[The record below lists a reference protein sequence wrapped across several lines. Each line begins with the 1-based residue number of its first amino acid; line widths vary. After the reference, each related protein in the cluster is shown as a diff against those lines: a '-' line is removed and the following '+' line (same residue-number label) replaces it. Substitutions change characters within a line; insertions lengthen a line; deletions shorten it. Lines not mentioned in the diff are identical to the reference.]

1 MRSRTVQALTVTG
14 VAGILAGAALVSTSS
29 GPASEGDPA
38 PARDRSSPEPDAVPA
53 KDGTKAEGVYKAVIE
68 LPDGRKV
75 EIRHVKGKGLGER
88 HYDPGTGKWSR
99 TNLIYE
105 TQSDPC
111 QGVRLAATGGTVAV
125 TADFGLF
132 CYDGEPPE
140 KSVAAV
146 ATGEFTE
153 WQTNRHDRS
162 DGWEKT
168 RVTEKGER
176 VSFVRWTEDLIVT
189 LRWSKANGFARP
201 EEKPRPPTK
210 LVEEFFG
217 GWKSGDAIQRVAVQK
232 QGNGAVATFFSQNR
246 DCVTRVGLIPM
257 SENEGQ
263 FIEVFREKGDR
274 SKGCPAYSDSDFMK
288 LNKAGTQ
295 LLSLQE
301 FHAHLH
307 KDRAQRGGAE
317 AAASPR
323 TCALDRV
330 GWASGNSRTAAGASP
345 SRSRSRAVD
354 RDLHRPG
361 GLVAA
366 ARSPAASTAEFS
378 MWPPG
383 GPSASRVRR
392 GRLPPKLGEFILPR
406 DGRTFTQKVGGEAL
420 THVGRPRGRLTRAV
434 CGAGAAPPPLTGR
447 R

>member
-1 MRSRTVQALTVTG
+1 MRSRAVQALTVTG

-75 EIRHVKGKGLGER
+75 EIRHVKRKGLGER

-217 GWKSGDAIQRVAVQK
+217 SWKSGDGSQRVAVQK

-288 LNKAGTQ
+288 LNKAGTE
-295 LLSLQE
+295 LSFQE
-301 FHAHLH
+301 STRTFTKTEPNEEERKL
-307 KDRAQRGGAE
+307 
-317 AAASPR
+317 PR
-323 TCALDRV
+323 RPAPV
-330 GWASGNSRTAAGASP
+330 RT
-345 SRSRSRAVD
+345 VD
-354 RDLHRPG
+354 RDWLGDWELADGSRRVTIEEPEPGSPTVTFTGPG
-361 GLVAA
+361 GCV
-366 ARSPAASTAEFS
+366 ARSEVSSSVDGQEFS
-378 MWPPG
+378 IVATRPAKRLKG
-383 GPSASRVRR
+383 EKSADC
-392 GRLPPKLGEFILPR
+392 PPKLGEFILSR

-420 THVGRPRGRLTRAV
+420 THVRSP
-434 CGAGAAPPPLTGR
+434 AGDD
-447 R
+447 